1 MRFKITSILAA
12 VIGFC
17 LIFSVGLAMAE
28 DVKVGPV
35 VVQSIGE
42 YTDKNGDR
50 YMRAIV
56 SETRS
61 LNGVTYQA
69 GVPVM
74 TFGDS
79 KNQLAG
85 ISAGDQISF
94 IADKRLYNGSN
105 SYTLRAV
112 IK

>member
-17 LIFSVGLAMAE
+17 LIFSIGMVLAE

-35 VVQSIGE
+35 AVQSVGE
-42 YTDKNGDR
+42 FTDKNGDKYAR
-50 YMRAIV
+50 IIIT
-56 SETRS
+56 ETRN

-74 TFGDS
+74 AFGDS
-79 KNQLAG
+79 KDQLAG
-85 ISAGDQISF
+85 VSAGDQISF